1 VRVRDLPAGGEDL
14 VHRALVDVRVDGVV
28 PLAVVA
34 GVHLQDGVLVVLAA
48 RLSAEA
54 VLVRL
59 AHEVLHLTGTVGL
72 QGIVGGLVV
81 ELGNE
86 LLASGDG
93 QGGVVGRAVVDH
105 VVAAPYRLH
114 GKVRVVRCAVC
125 IIVHFLDDALCE
137 NVNSYAIAVVCEALQ
152 RRLTSVTLVANMKSS
167 LQDAHIQGVS
177 FD

>member
-28 PLAVVA
+28 ALAVVA

-48 RLSAEA
+48 RLSAKA

-59 AHEVLHLTGTVGL
+59 ADEVLHLTGTVRL

-81 ELGNE
+81 ELGDE
-86 LLASGDG
+86 LFTSGDG
-93 QGGVVGRAVVDH
+93 QGGVVGRAVVNH
-105 VVAAPYRLH
+105 VVAAPDRFH
-114 GKVRVVRCAVC
+114 GEVRIVGCAVS

-137 NVNSYAIAVVCEALQ
+137 KVNSYANAVVCEARQ
-152 RRLTSVTLVANMKSS
+152 RDSPPS
-167 LQDAHIQGVS
+167 HW
-177 FD
+177 